1 MIWITLGS
9 AAVGLILGYVIR
21 KVVAQKRMSSLET
34 KAEKILS
41 DAKTKVQEILLEGK
55 NKALTTIE
63 EAKREENR
71 RRDDLKTDESRL
83 HAREA
88 VFDKKLLEIE
98 EKSEKLIKKSADL
111 DVLKEEVQ
119 KVKLSA
125 IEKLENVASLSREEA
140 KKELVRNVEDQSKDD
155 LMSRMRKLTQ
165 ENNEELEKR
174 TKELL
179 VPVIQRMAAS
189 VAGETSTSTVYLQN
203 EELKGRIIGKEG
215 RNIKAIENITGVEIV
230 IDETPGSITLS
241 AFSPI
246 RRQVA
251 KMAIEKLLIDGRI
264 HPGRIEEA
272 VDEAKKELAKE
283 LQKAGEDALFT
294 LGIPGT
300 DPKLVQILGRLKYR
314 TSYGQP
320 VLQHSIEVAQIAGM
334 LAQELGANVM
344 ECKKGGLFHDIGKA
358 LDHEIEGTHP
368 ELGYNLMT
376 KFGQS
381 PEVARHCISHH
392 ENDLKRLEEVITK
405 TADAISGSRPGA
417 RRESFEQYVKRMED
431 LERVAT
437 SFPGVEKAY
446 AIYAGR
452 ELRVF
457 VRPTEIDDY
466 AAYNL
471 ARNIAK
477 QVEAELTYPG
487 EVKVAVIRETRVFDY
502 AK

>member
-1 MIWITLGS
+1 MTWITLAS
-9 AAVGLILGYVIR
+9 TAAALILGYVIR
-21 KVVAQKRMSSLET
+21 KIVAQKRTSSLET

-41 DAKTKVQEILLEGK
+41 DAKTKVQELLLEGK
-55 NKALTTIE
+55 NKALSVIE
-63 EAKREENR
+63 DAKREENR
-71 RRDDLKTDESRL
+71 RREELKAEEARL
-83 HAREA
+83 HTREA

-98 EKSEKLIKKSADL
+98 DKSEKLIKKSAEL
-111 DVLKEEVQ
+111 DVLKEDVQ
-119 KVKLSA
+119 KAKLA
-125 IEKLENVASLSREEA
+125 VIEKIESVASLSREEA
-140 KKELVRNVEDQSKDD
+140 KKELVKRVEEQTQED

-165 ENNEELEKR
+165 EGQEELEKR
-174 TKELL
+174 ARELL
-179 VPVIQRMAAS
+179 MPVIQRMAAS
-189 VAGETSTSTVYLQN
+189 VSGETATSTVYIQN

-215 RNIKAIENITGVEIV
+215 RNIKAIENITGVEVV

-251 KMAIEKLLIDGRI
+251 KMAIEKLLADGRI
-264 HPGRIEEA
+264 HPGRIEE
-272 VDEAKKELAKE
+272 VVEDCKKELAKE
-283 LQKAGEDALFT
+283 VQKAGEEALFT
-294 LGIPGT
+294 LGIPGV

-320 VLQHSIEVAQIAGM
+320 VLQHSVEVAQIAGM
-334 LAQELGANVM
+334 IAQEVGANVM

-368 ELGYNLMT
+368 ELGYNLMM
-376 KFGQS
+376 KFGQGH
-381 PEVARHCISHH
+381 EVARHCISHH
-392 ENDLKRLEEVITK
+392 ENDLKRLEEIISK

-417 RRESFEQYVKRMED
+417 RRESFELYVKRMED
-431 LERVAT
+431 LEKIAT

-457 VRPTEIDDY
+457 VRPTEIDDF

-471 ARNIAK
+471 ARNVAK
-477 QVEAELTYPG
+477 QVESELTYPG

-502 AK
+502 AR